1 MIVLDV
7 DRVLDIRTGAQPPR
21 EAAARGHCGPFRS
34 AKSEGAMK
42 ICLVVDDSSVIRK
55 VARRILEGME
65 FQIVGGRGRR
75 AGARRMPA
83 QLPDAILLDWN
94 MPKMDGYEFLKAL
107 RRLPGGDRP
116 KVVFCTT
123 ENDVAHIARALHA
136 GANEYIMKPFDKEIV
151 EAKFQEVGL
160 I

>member
-1 MIVLDV
+1 
-7 DRVLDIRTGAQPPR
+7 
-21 EAAARGHCGPFRS
+21 
-34 AKSEGAMK
+34 MK
-42 ICLVVDDSSVIRK
+42 TCLVVDDSSVIRK
-55 VARRILEGME
+55 VARRILEGLDFLIGEAENGEEAIESCQKNM
-65 FQIVGGRGRR
+65 
-75 AGARRMPA
+75 
-83 QLPDAILLDWN
+83 PDAILLDWN
-94 MPKMDGYEFLKAL
+94 MPKMDGYEFLRAL

>member
-1 MIVLDV
+1 MKQ
-7 DRVLDIRTGAQPPR
+7 RTRGRSRKQR
-21 EAAARGHCGPFRS
+21 EAA
-34 AKSEGAMK
+34 MK
-42 ICLVVDDSSVIRK
+42 TCLVADDSSVIRK
-55 VARRILEGME
+55 VARRILEKLD
-65 FQIVGGRGRR
+65 FQIVEAEDGEQALEACRS
-75 AGARRMPA
+75 AM
-83 QLPDAILLDWN
+83 PDAVLLDWN
-94 MPKMDGYEFLKAL
+94 MPRMDGYEFLRNL
-107 RRLPGGDRP
+107 RRLPDGDRP

>member
-1 MIVLDV
+1 M
-7 DRVLDIRTGAQPPR
+7 
-21 EAAARGHCGPFRS
+21 
-34 AKSEGAMK
+34 
-42 ICLVVDDSSVIRK
+42 VVDDSSVIRK

-65 FQIVGGRGRR
+65 FQIVEAEDGEQALGQCQT
-75 AGARRMPA
+75 

-107 RRLPGGDRP
+107 RRLPGGDGP

-136 GANEYIMKPFDKEIV
+136 GANENIMKPFDREIV